1 MSQHKF
7 RNGDKTIYKK
17 AEKQY
22 PIFSFQY
29 MTQNDN
35 KHSFSFFGKSQFR
48 DSHGAYEGLINR
60 LCDLERI
67 NLDTLLLL
75 PKNTGLE
82 TIDISQF
89 HGPFK
94 RIVKENQLHNEKAEV
109 CKLTVFRFK
118 NTHNKENEYRL
129 ICKQCVTEERL
140 FYIIGLDF
148 DFSAYDHG

>member
-22 PIFSFQY
+22 PVFSFQY

-35 KHSFSFFGKSQFR
+35 KYSFSFFGKSQFR
-48 DSHGAYEGLINR
+48 DGHGAYEGLIKR

-67 NLDTLLLL
+67 NLDTLLLQ

-94 RIVKENQLHNEKAEV
+94 RIVKENQLRNEQAEV

-118 NTHNKENEYRL
+118 NAHNKESEYRL

-140 FYIIGLDF
+140 FYIIGFDF
-148 DFSAYDHG
+148 DFSAYDH